1 MNPNQELLRDA
12 LHRLDIAEQALSDA
26 RARLR
31 DFERKTADVP
41 EVQPISTPPQQ
52 APAPP
57 PVQQQA
63 QPSAQPQPHA
73 APPPYPRQAPRPR
86 APRDREKTLIGAVAV
101 GGALITL
108 AGVAFLVGLA
118 IQAGLLGPVGRVVLA
133 YIVAGALLGA
143 GWWFRNKA
151 APAGVTALVATSLF
165 AALATTFL
173 VVTWLGW
180 WPAWLGAV
188 LMALIYG
195 GFVGYAHRFRQGSF
209 TQEWMAAGASLAAL
223 SYPSAVA
230 PAHVGGAMLV
240 VVLPLVTAT
249 YSVLC
254 RSERMAEVL
263 RAIAGVGLAVV
274 MMEVA
279 VRSTPFSLPSL
290 WIAIAC
296 SLLAIAA
303 VAIVV
308 YFPTVKAEFGFAFLG
323 LLAPGFLLVTALLR
337 ADTILAEWMAV
348 AALAVIVGIAWLGNS
363 VIKDCALGAI
373 PVVYALVMLDT
384 MAGWTG
390 TAPTG
395 TMAVVLT
402 FVLSGLFF
410 AAFVL
415 LLHAMSNAF
424 VLAAWYLGSLIVLTP
439 LLGGVLFDPPALA
452 GMEPLAEGIVL
463 TVALIAGYLL
473 RQRVPHYEHRG
484 VAAALLLFVLLLSLL
499 ATVGTIASAA
509 AIVAGAAGLKTAYL
523 ASHALVSVAWM
534 VLAARLLLAAEQRFT
549 AVGVLLAI
557 VAVAKL
563 TFFDLAATSGI
574 FRALAFLLSGIIL
587 LTIAVRRRG
596 VDKPRREQV

>member
-1 MNPNQELLRDA
+1 
-12 LHRLDIAEQALSDA
+12 
-26 RARLR
+26 
-31 DFERKTADVP
+31 
-41 EVQPISTPPQQ
+41 
-52 APAPP
+52 
-57 PVQQQA
+57 
-63 QPSAQPQPHA
+63 
-73 APPPYPRQAPRPR
+73 
-86 APRDREKTLIGAVAV
+86 
-101 GGALITL
+101 
-108 AGVAFLVGLA
+108 
-118 IQAGLLGPVGRVVLA
+118 
-133 YIVAGALLGA
+133 
-143 GWWFRNKA
+143 
-151 APAGVTALVATSLF
+151 
-165 AALATTFL
+165 
-173 VVTWLGW
+173 
-180 WPAWLGAV
+180 
-188 LMALIYG
+188 
-195 GFVGYAHRFRQGSF
+195 
-209 TQEWMAAGASLAAL
+209 
-223 SYPSAVA
+223 
-230 PAHVGGAMLV
+230 MLV

-263 RAIAGVGLAVV
+263 RAIAGIGLAVV
-274 MMEVA
+274 MVEVA
-279 VRSTPFSLPSL
+279 ARCTPFSLPSL

-424 VLAAWYLGSLIVLTP
+424 VLAAWFLGSLIVLTP
-439 LLGGVLFDPPALA
+439 LLGGVLFDPPTLA

-463 TVALIAGYLL
+463 TVALLAGYLL

-499 ATVGTIASAA
+499 AAVGTIASAA
-509 AIVAGAAGLKTAYL
+509 AIVAGDTGLKTAYL

>member
-12 LHRLDIAEQALSDA
+12 LRRLDIAEQALSDA

-31 DFERKTADVP
+31 DFERQTADVP

-173 VVTWLGW
+173 VVMWLGW

-263 RAIAGVGLAVV
+263 RAIAGIGLAVV
-274 MMEVA
+274 MVEVA
-279 VRSTPFSLPSL
+279 ARSTPFSLPSL

-415 LLHAMSNAF
+415 VFQAMRNAF
-424 VLAAWYLGSLIVLTP
+424 VLAAWFLGSLIVLSP

-473 RQRVPHYEHRG
+473 RQRIPHYESRG

-499 ATVGTIASAA
+499 AESPRQPPSWREPRASRLPTWLRTLWFLWRGWSLLPACF
-509 AIVAGAAGLKTAYL
+509 LPRT
-523 ASHALVSVAWM
+523 SVLPPSACCLPLW
-534 VLAARLLLAAEQRFT
+534 RWP
-549 AVGVLLAI
+549 
-557 VAVAKL
+557 
-563 TFFDLAATSGI
+563 S
-574 FRALAFLLSGIIL
+574 
-587 LTIAVRRRG
+587 
-596 VDKPRREQV
+596 

>member
-1 MNPNQELLRDA
+1 MR
-12 LHRLDIAEQALSDA
+12 RLDIAEQALSDA

-31 DFERKTADVP
+31 DFERQTADVP

-173 VVTWLGW
+173 VVMWLGW

-263 RAIAGVGLAVV
+263 RAIAGIGLAVV
-274 MMEVA
+274 MVEVA
-279 VRSTPFSLPSL
+279 VRSNPFSLPSL

-323 LLAPGFLLVTALLR
+323 LLAPGFLLVTALIR
-337 ADTILAEWMAV
+337 ADAILAEWMAV

-424 VLAAWYLGSLIVLTP
+424 VLAAWFLGSLIVLTP

-463 TVALIAGYLL
+463 TVALLAGYLL
-473 RQRVPHYEHRG
+473 RQRIPHYERRG

-499 ATVGTIASAA
+499 AAVGTIASAA